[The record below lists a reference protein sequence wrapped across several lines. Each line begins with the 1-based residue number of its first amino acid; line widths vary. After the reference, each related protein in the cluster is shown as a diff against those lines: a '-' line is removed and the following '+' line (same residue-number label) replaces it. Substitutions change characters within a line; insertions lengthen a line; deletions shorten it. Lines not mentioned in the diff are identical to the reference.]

1 MIKSSAAR
9 VEVGGGG
16 LIKYKRMV
24 IKILTGQNKI
34 QRTQT
39 RNAGRGGNNTLT
51 LEFFIQWK

>member
-39 RNAGRGGNNTLT
+39 RNARRGGNNTLT
-51 LEFFIQWK
+51 LEFFIQ